1 MGAGASSTKSSASN
15 ANPSINRES
24 VLQLAQKSRDAS
36 SASLIQD
43 LQAQARSDAARIQ
56 TLEAQVR
63 ELKSSEFSEK
73 RHDVTQSQ
81 RDAPHTVQMDRA
93 VAAAMK
99 RTDEVFMR
107 QVFERH
113 ASSRG
118 VLSASAL
125 ISALQDV
132 DAPMLHTSSS
142 SESLESDIFRRVDMN
157 MNGLVDF
164 DECEASPPADVPICT
179 DFSLLQVHASSPA
192 AGRFRDASGGE
203 SAFGTRQARRFSG
216 IYRHLNVCLICR

>member
-24 VLQLAQKSRDAS
+24 VLQLAQKSKDAS

-73 RHDVTQSQ
+73 RHYVTQSQ
-81 RDAPHTVQMDRA
+81 RDAPHTVQMDSA

-99 RTDEVFMR
+99 RRDENFMR
-107 QVFERH
+107 QVFNRH
-113 ASSRG
+113 ADSNG
-118 VLSASAL
+118 KLSEPAVVVAL
-125 ISALQDV
+125 KEIQAPIMLQGD
-132 DAPMLHTSSS
+132 T
-142 SESLESDIFRRVDMN
+142 FRRADVN
-157 MNGLVDF
+157 LTGLVDF
-164 DECEASPPADVPICT
+164 AECELASFRITIFA
-179 DFSLLQVHASSPA
+179 SL
-192 AGRFRDASGGE
+192 
-203 SAFGTRQARRFSG
+203 
-216 IYRHLNVCLICR
+216 